1 MKVFVTGATGL
12 VGAHTVLELLRA
24 GHSVRLLVRDRKKAE
39 DYFKTHGFELS
50 DFVVADMRDAAA
62 IKQGLQGCDALLH
75 SAAVVGMERR
85 RADEIYNSNVDA
97 IHAVIGTAYEIGIKN
112 IIHVSSVGAL
122 FIDKKLHPEIT
133 VVDETAPIG
142 SSVEAYGR
150 SKAYCER
157 YVRELQAQGAPI
169 QITYPTSVW
178 GPDDPKLNESN
189 KALKIFVE
197 TVLPMTSSGFQ
208 FIDVRDIAIAH
219 RLMLER
225 GCPADRTQ
233 GRYVL
238 GGHYYDW
245 PALGDLVDG
254 VTGNRILRLKLPD
267 TVWMSIGALCDAIQH
282 VIPFD
287 FALTRESVTM
297 ITQWTPASTEKTKR
311 ELGLTLRSGEETA
324 RDTLRWLAQAGHIK
338 PKHAGKAYT
347 SSTHT

>member
-1 MKVFVTGATGL
+1 MKVFITGATGL
-12 VGAHTVLELLRA
+12 VGAHTAMELLRA
-24 GHSVRLLVRDRKKAE
+24 GHTVRLLVRDRKKAE
-39 DYFKTHGFELS
+39 DYFKARGFILD
-50 DFVVADMRDAAA
+50 DFVVADMRDVSA
-62 IKQGLQGCDALLH
+62 IKKGLEDCDALVH
-75 SAAVVGMERR
+75 AAAVVGMERR
-85 RADEIYNSNVDA
+85 RADEIYNSNVEA
-97 IHAVIGTAYEIGIKN
+97 IHAVMDTACNAGIKN
-112 IIHVSSVGAL
+112 IIHVSSIGAL
-122 FIDKKLHPEIT
+122 FIDKKLHPEIKI
-133 VVDETAPIG
+133 VDESAPIG

-157 YVRELQAQGAPI
+157 YVRELQAKGAPI
-169 QITYPTSVW
+169 QITYPTSIW

-197 TVLPMTSSGFQ
+197 TVLPMTNSGFQ
-208 FIDVRDIAIAH
+208 FIDVRDIAVAH

-267 TVWMSIGALCDAIQH
+267 SVWMSIGALCDAIQH

-297 ITQWTPASTEKTKR
+297 ITQWTPASTAKAKR

-324 RDTLRWLAQAGHIK
+324 RDTLRWLAQAGHINAK
-338 PKHAGKAYT
+338 RAGKAFT
-347 SSTHT
+347 SPTHA